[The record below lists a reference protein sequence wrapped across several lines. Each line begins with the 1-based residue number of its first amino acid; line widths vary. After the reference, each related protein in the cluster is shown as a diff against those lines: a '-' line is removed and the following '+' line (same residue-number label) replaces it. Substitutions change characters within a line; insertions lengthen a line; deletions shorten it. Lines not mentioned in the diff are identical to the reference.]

1 MKTLTFNVVGRAAR
15 VNILE
20 TAEDVHSFQDFVR
33 RNQNGLAFDTETTGT
48 NIYKPGWKWRLAQ
61 FGNAEEAYVLPVEN
75 SPYLRDLVGRAL
87 RYLKRIYIHNA
98 TYDLLVVDKEVGIP
112 VEELYPKA
120 IDTGI
125 ISRLVDSRAFKED
138 GPGHKLEELIAA
150 FLDAR
155 VAKEIKGS
163 ITAMAKEMGVSKE
176 AFYRLAPLD
185 NEGYNLYAG
194 ADVVATFM
202 LVNVLTPKVPASA
215 RKLIT
220 YEHTLARI
228 CAEIQRNGF
237 LLDRDYTRVEA
248 QKLLEIETFWG
259 MQAEAELLQNT
270 VYEGE
275 NFYDLDETNWGST
288 QQMALAFM
296 DRGIYEFTF
305 TDKGQLQVDEA
316 FLNKWADEGDQLA
329 EAIREGKKAGKW
341 RKTWFESFIENVD
354 ADGRCHASINT
365 MQARTARMSITG
377 IPAQTLP
384 SGDPYVRNCFLAEE
398 GHRIASIDY
407 SNMELRVMA
416 ALSGDPVMTR
426 AFIEGKDLHQITAD
440 AAGVSRSGGKTG
452 NFSKA
457 FGGGAQA
464 IADGAGVPLEIG
476 QRISDAFDTTYK
488 GVTTYSLKLQKQA
501 RRFGYIETAT
511 GRRLYVDKQRPY
523 SALNYVV
530 QSSSRDITGAALT
543 RLDQAG
549 FTPYMRLP
557 IHDEVLFSFPEDQ
570 SEKMAAEAARIMTH
584 TIKGLEVPT
593 DPEVAGRSW
602 GSIYEGDTKH

>member
-1 MKTLTFNVVGRAAR
+1 MKTQTFNVAGRAAR

-20 TAEDVHSFQDFVR
+20 TAEDVLSFQDFIR

-75 SPYLRDLVGRAL
+75 SPYLRDLVGKAL
-87 RYLKRIYIHNA
+87 RYLKRIFIHNA
-98 TYDLLVVDKEVGIP
+98 TYDLLVVDKELGIP
-112 VEELYPKA
+112 VEELYPKST
-120 IDTGI
+120 DTGV
-125 ISRLVDSRAFKED
+125 ISRLVDSRAFKE
-138 GPGHKLEELIAA
+138 GGTGHKLEELIAA
-150 FLDAR
+150 YLDQR
-155 VAKEIKGS
+155 VAKEVKGS
-163 ITAMAKEMGVSKE
+163 ITEMAKAMKVSKE
-176 AFYRLAPLD
+176 DFYRLVPLD
-185 NEGYNLYAG
+185 HEGYNLYAG
-194 ADVVATFM
+194 ADVITTFM
-202 LVNVLTPKVPASA
+202 LANVLTPKVPTSA

-220 YEHTLARI
+220 YEHDLARI
-228 CAEIQRNGF
+228 CAEIQRDGF
-237 LLDRDYTRVEA
+237 ILDTEYTQAEA
-248 QKLLEIETFWG
+248 QKLAEIETYWE
-259 MQAEAELLQNT
+259 MQAEAELLQHT

-275 NFYDLDETNWGST
+275 TFYDLDETNWGST

-316 FLNKWADEGDQLA
+316 FLNHWADKGDQLA

-341 RKTWFESFIENVD
+341 RKTWFESFLENAG

-384 SGDPYVRNCFLAEE
+384 SGDPYVRNCFLAEV

-416 ALSGDPVMTR
+416 ALSGDPVMTE
-426 AFIEGKDLHQITAD
+426 AFVQGKDLHQITAD
-440 AAGVSRSGGKTG
+440 AAGVERSGGKTG

-464 IADGAGVPLEIG
+464 IADGAGVLLEVG
-476 QRISDAFDTTYK
+476 QRISDAFDETYK
-488 GVTTYSLKLQKQA
+488 GVTAYSKKLQKQA
-501 RRFGYIETAT
+501 RRFGYVETAT

-530 QSSSRDITGAALT
+530 QSSSRDITGAALV
-543 RLDQAG
+543 RLDRAG
-549 FTPYMRLP
+549 YTPYMRLP
-557 IHDEVLFSFPEDQ
+557 IHDEVLFSFPE
-570 SEKMAAEAARIMTH
+570 ERAEEMAADAARIMTH
-584 TIKGLEVPT
+584 VIKGLVVPT
-593 DPEVAGRSW
+593 DPELAGRSW